1 VEDLMSRQV
10 NGSIRGHVVARN
22 FLAAVLGVT
31 IFSLSAA
38 PQTASATPTADQI
51 IDKYIAALGGRAA
64 IQKQTTIASLGTID
78 VPAMHLSGTVM
89 IHEKAPNKTLQVVII
104 SGNVFRQA
112 CDGKAA
118 WSDDPADGL
127 RVLSGGELT
136 EAQRDSDFYHAL
148 HFHDLYSKLAVT
160 GTEQVD
166 DRDAYVVEGT
176 IAGETVPDK
185 MYFDQK
191 SGLVLRVLGHRHTAD
206 GEFEVQE
213 DFRDYRSVDGVQLPF
228 TILQRGGSSDFT
240 IRISEIHH
248 GADLPDSEF
257 AQPKESQSKV
267 Q

>member
-1 VEDLMSRQV
+1 MEDLMSRL
-10 NGSIRGHVVARN
+10 IRKLAVARN
-22 FLAAVLGVT
+22 FGLVAFAVLAL
-31 IFSLSAA
+31 SLSGLA
-38 PQTASATPTADQI
+38 QTAPATPTADQI
-51 IDKYIAALGGRAA
+51 IEKYIAALGGRAA
-64 IQKQTTIASLGTID
+64 IQKQTTLTSLGTID
-78 VPAMHLSGTVM
+78 VPAIHLSGTVM

-112 CDGKAA
+112 CDGKVA

-127 RVLSGGELT
+127 RILSGGELT
-136 EAQRDSDFYHAL
+136 EALRDSDFYHEL
-148 HFHDLYSKLAVT
+148 HFHDLYSKLVVT

-185 MYFDQK
+185 IYFDAK
-191 SGLVLRVLGHRHTAD
+191 SGLALRVLGHRHTAD

-213 DFRDYRSVDGVQLPF
+213 DFQDYRPVDGVQLPF

-240 IRISEIHH
+240 IRMSEIHH
-248 GADLPDSEF
+248 GTDLPDTEF
-257 AQPKESQSKV
+257 AQPKQSQSKV